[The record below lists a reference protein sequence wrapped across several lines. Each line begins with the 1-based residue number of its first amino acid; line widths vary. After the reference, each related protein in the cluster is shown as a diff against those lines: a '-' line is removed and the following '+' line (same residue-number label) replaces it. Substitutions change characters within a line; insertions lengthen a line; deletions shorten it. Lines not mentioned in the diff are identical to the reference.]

1 MLVTIVAVAPAY
13 ACADSCRCDMRAC
26 ADPMPI
32 NPAAR
37 TDRTDMRA
45 GFNAAITNAGTGSY
59 DRASM
64 AASSNALAIRACARA
79 NTADMGTRTDAMF
92 AYMRIYSNAQ
102 NFDIR
107 SGGICGDRC
116 KKCKS
121 VK

>member
-45 GFNAAITNAGTGSY
+45 GLNAAITNA
-59 DRASM
+59 
-64 AASSNALAIRACARA
+64 
-79 NTADMGTRTDAMF
+79 
-92 AYMRIYSNAQ
+92 
-102 NFDIR
+102 
-107 SGGICGDRC
+107 GICGDRC